1 MNFNNSKPI
10 FIQIADQVCDRVLN
24 SEYIADER
32 IPSIRDLAIELEVNL
47 NTVNRSYERLQQEG
61 IIYNKRGIGYFI
73 SPDAF
78 QKIKSIKHCR
88 FLEEILP
95 SVFKEILLLDL
106 SMEDLTKAF
115 ERYCQEN
122 K

>member
-1 MNFNNSKPI
+1 MNFNNSRPI
-10 FIQIADQVCDRVLN
+10 FIQIAEQVYNRVLIG
-24 SEYIADER
+24 EYTADER
-32 IPSIRDLAIELEVNL
+32 IPSIRDLAIELEVNI

-78 QKIKSIKHCR
+78 QKIKDMKHYQ
-88 FLEEILP
+88 FLNEVLP
-95 SVFKEILLLDL
+95 LVFKEMILLDL
-106 SMEDLTKAF
+106 NINDLVKAF
-115 ERYCQEN
+115 DQYYQDN

>member
-10 FIQIADQVCDRVLN
+10 FIQIADQVCNRVL
-24 SEYIADER
+24 SGEYIADER

-73 SPDAF
+73 SLDALK
-78 QKIKSIKHCR
+78 KIKSIKHCQ
-88 FLEEILP
+88 FLEEVLP
-95 SVFKEILLLDL
+95 SVFKEMILLDL
-106 SMEDLTKAF
+106 GMDDLVKAF
-115 ERYCQEN
+115 DQYCQDN

>member
-10 FIQIADQVCDRVLN
+10 FIQIADQVCNRVL
-24 SEYIADER
+24 SGEYIADAR

-73 SPDAF
+73 SSDAL
-78 QKIKSIKHCR
+78 QKIKSMKHCQ
-88 FLEEILP
+88 FLEEVLP
-95 SVFKEILLLDL
+95 SVFKEMILLDL
-106 SMEDLTKAF
+106 GMDDLVKAF
-115 ERYCQEN
+115 DQYCQDN